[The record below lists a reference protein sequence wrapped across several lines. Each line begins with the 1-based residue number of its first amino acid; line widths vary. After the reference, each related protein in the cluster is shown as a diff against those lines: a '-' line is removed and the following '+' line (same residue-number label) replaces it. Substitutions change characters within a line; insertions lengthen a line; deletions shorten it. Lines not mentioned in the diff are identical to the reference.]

1 MPEEDRMEMEK
12 IKVCVEDWSFGQ
24 NTTLKKQ
31 HRLSYTIISV
41 FFQYALPLLVI
52 CVVYYKIY
60 NFLQERR
67 LLNRLEKKKLKRTTS
82 ILLAISLLFCMSW
95 LPFSVLCIIT
105 EIVDLYSNTGKS
117 ALLYSLSFQMMM
129 YLRMQTFLKD
139 SF

>member
-12 IKVCVEDWSFGQ
+12 IKVCIEDWSFGQ

-31 HRLSYTIISV
+31 HRLSYTVISV

-67 LLNRLEKKKLKRTTS
+67 LLHRLEKKKLKRTTA

-105 EIVDLYSNTGKS
+105 EIVDLYSNTG
-117 ALLYSLSFQMMM
+117 
-129 YLRMQTFLKD
+129 
-139 SF
+139 